1 MPDPADELTIL
12 NIKQQRTY
20 FRGMQVSPFIGNLL
34 ENTIF
39 VKNIPPQKMSV
50 VEAFGDIASIIAQMA
65 PEKVV
70 HLKAPAQLSEEVERL
85 VKLKKNGKI
94 SPEQTSEL
102 ERYLALDLFISLAKA
117 QARTF
122 IAQ

>member
-1 MPDPADELTIL
+1 
-12 NIKQQRTY
+12 
-20 FRGMQVSPFIGNLL
+20 
-34 ENTIF
+34 
-39 VKNIPPQKMSV
+39 MSV
-50 VEAFGDIASIIAQMA
+50 VEVFGNVAQLIAQMA
-65 PEKVV
+65 PEKVA

-85 VKLKKNGKI
+85 VKLKKDGKI
-94 SPEQTSEL
+94 NQEQSSEL